1 MERFNRP
8 VFKRKDALSQ
18 TLQEYWDKAKNR
30 ASSLDDQMNLSGVSR
45 TVGEYLR
52 QRDRIASRRKWTGR
66 GISLLGAGIL
76 LSSCAISIFSTTGL
90 YTAGLG
96 IGLLVSGLALS
107 SWKPRLKDTTE
118 ALIAAHKYDNIL
130 NTARLALE
138 MDISPDR
145 AEQIL
150 QELVRKGI
158 AEIDLDHKTTDSNI
172 IYRIKGL

>member
-1 MERFNRP
+1 MEKFNRP
-8 VFKRKDALSQ
+8 VFRRKDVLSQ
-18 TLQEYWDKAKNR
+18 TVQDYWEKAKSK
-30 ASSLDDQMNLSGVSR
+30 ASSLDDQVNLTGVSQ
-45 TVGEYLR
+45 TVGAYLR
-52 QRDRIASRRKWTGR
+52 QRDKTAFRRKWAGR
-66 GISLLGAGIL
+66 GISLLGASIL

-158 AEIDLDHKTTDSNI
+158 AEIELDHKTPDSSI
-172 IYRIKGL
+172 SYRIKGL